1 MEGIPLPGQQRQ
13 LVDGDGAGLTL
24 HLPALPG
31 EVTQLLA
38 VDLQRGIHG
47 RDLHDLPPEAFQHL
61 GKLFLCHAD
70 LPAGKYRAG
79 GILGIGGDAQKQLRF
94 VGLFGVFKK
103 LYAPGAAPHKHGQ
116 HTGSHGVQRTAV
128 ADAPGAEHPPQ
139 PRRHVLTRPPG
150 GLVDNHNSV
159 HFSSLLT

>member
-1 MEGIPLPGQQRQ
+1 M
-13 LVDGDGAGLTL
+13 DGDGAGLTL

-38 VDLQRGIHG
+38 VYLQRGIHG

-79 GILGIGGDAQKQLRF
+79 GILGVGGDAQKQLRF
-94 VGLFGVFKK
+94 VGLLGVFKK
-103 LYAPGAAPHKHGQ
+103 LYAPGGAPHKHGQ